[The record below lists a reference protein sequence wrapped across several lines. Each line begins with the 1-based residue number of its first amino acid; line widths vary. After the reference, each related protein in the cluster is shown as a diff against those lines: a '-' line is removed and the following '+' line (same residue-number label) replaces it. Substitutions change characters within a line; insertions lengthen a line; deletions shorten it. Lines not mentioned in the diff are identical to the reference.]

1 MSKDADYRRENF
13 EKLAKREKSKSQSDI
28 SVKNDCLSDR
38 WKMIERCG
46 NITVPDYKPGE
57 KKWPIYSIRYLFTL
71 VKRLIEIDADNDASS
86 VGSKLD
92 GVLELH

>member
-38 WKMIERCG
+38 
-46 NITVPDYKPGE
+46 
-57 KKWPIYSIRYLFTL
+57 
-71 VKRLIEIDADNDASS
+71 
-86 VGSKLD
+86 
-92 GVLELH
+92 

>member
-1 MSKDADYRRENF
+1 
-13 EKLAKREKSKSQSDI
+13 
-28 SVKNDCLSDR
+28 
-38 WKMIERCG
+38 MIERCG
-46 NITVPDYKPGE
+46 ISRSPIMSRG
-57 KKWPIYSIRYLFTL
+57 KKKSPIYSIRYLFTL